1 MYEDNTHEFVHNP
14 LHDFRIEIFDAAPT
28 IDARTEKVMPRI
40 QSWADTI
47 TSSAA
52 DDAIVVSGR
61 YFMELSTIAMLYSYD
76 TTSNMARGSTP
87 LLLLLLNTKKEIHT
101 SCAEIPDS
109 VWWKNRP

>member
-1 MYEDNTHEFVHNP
+1 MYEDDTVCPRIVHNP

-28 IDARTEKVMPRI
+28 TDARTEKVMPRI

-61 YFMELSTIAMLYSYD
+61 YFMELSTIAMLYLYD
-76 TTSNMARGSTP
+76 TARP
-87 LLLLLLNTKKEIHT
+87 PKCVDK
-101 SCAEIPDS
+101 
-109 VWWKNRP
+109 V